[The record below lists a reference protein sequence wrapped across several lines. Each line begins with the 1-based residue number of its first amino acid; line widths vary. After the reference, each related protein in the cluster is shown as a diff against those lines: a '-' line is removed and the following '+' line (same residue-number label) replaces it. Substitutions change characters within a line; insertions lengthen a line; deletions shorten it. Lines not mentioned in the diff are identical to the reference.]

1 MNPTYVS
8 FESVSKD
15 YIDKLS
21 EEYRLELVNSGKPE
35 AMINQI
41 LE

>member
-8 FESVSKD
+8 YDSVPED
-15 YIDKLS
+15 YRNKLA
-21 EEYRLELVNSGKPE
+21 EEYREELMKSGKPE